1 MHSINKKLFV
11 IFIIVFLLGLTFN
24 CFSQSKKEIKRW
36 GKNEKKINKVSDPI
50 EKIKIYQKFI
60 NKYKDNFFVLEAKER
75 ISEIEFV
82 PVKKIDTIKTYLDFI
97 ENHKASKFAEIAR
110 IRIESIE
117 YQKVKDTD
125 NIDVYRE
132 FIKKYPKSK
141 YKEEVDQRIEKFTQ
155 KDYDEAKVI
164 NTIETYEKF
173 IKEHPESNF
182 VEEANGKIKEIIL
195 KDIKI
200 IKLICNTSPG
210 YFYNPINYIARNL
223 KREGFQIFTEKS
235 PTYDITVTLDYKES
249 QQSQITSQVK
259 EGVIIKSTGVFWAL
273 IQCNIKIAHDKLGD
287 MFKIDITCSS
297 EQSKL
302 EGPRVADR
310 VKWDRLFKEAVSKLK
325 HQLNKIKLKDLIN
338 KQK

>member
-1 MHSINKKLFV
+1 
-11 IFIIVFLLGLTFN
+11 LLGLTLN

-36 GKNEKKINKVSDPI
+36 GKNEKKINKISDPM

-60 NKYKDNFFVLEAKER
+60 NKYKDNFFVPEAKER

-97 ENHKASKFAEIAR
+97 ENHKTSKFAEIAR

-141 YKEEVDQRIEKFTQ
+141 YKEEVGQRIEKFAR
-155 KDYDEAKVI
+155 KDYNKAKAI

-173 IKEHPESNF
+173 IKEHPESNLI
-182 VEEANGKIKEIIL
+182 EEAKGKIKEIAL

-200 IKLICNTSPG
+200 IRLICNTSHG
-210 YFYNPINYIARNL
+210 YSEKLFYNPKHYIARNL
-223 KREGFQIFTEKS
+223 KREGFQVLTEKNR
-235 PTYDITVTLDYKES
+235 TYDITVTLDYKEN
-249 QQSQITSQVK
+249 QQSQISQSFK
-259 EGVIIKSTGVFWAL
+259 KGVIIKSTGVFWAL
-273 IQCNIKIAHDKLGD
+273 IQCNIKVAHDKLGD

-302 EGPRVADR
+302 EGSRVADR

-325 HQLNKIKLKDLIN
+325 SKLNTIKLKDLIN

>member
-1 MHSINKKLFV
+1 MF
-11 IFIIVFLLGLTFN
+11 
-24 CFSQSKKEIKRW
+24 FS
-36 GKNEKKINKVSDPI
+36 
-50 EKIKIYQKFI
+50 
-60 NKYKDNFFVLEAKER
+60 
-75 ISEIEFV
+75 
-82 PVKKIDTIKTYLDFI
+82 IKTYLDFI
-97 ENHKASKFAEIAR
+97 ENHKTSKFAEIAR

-141 YKEEVDQRIEKFTQ
+141 YKEEVDQRIEKFAR
-155 KDYDEAKVI
+155 KNYDKAKAI

-200 IKLICNTSPG
+200 IRLICNTSPG
-210 YFYNPINYIARNL
+210 YLKKLFYNPKHYIARNL
-223 KREGFQIFTEKS
+223 KREGFQMFTEKS
-235 PTYDITVTLDYKES
+235 RTYDITVTLDYEEN
-249 QQSQITSQVK
+249 QQSQITQSVK
-259 EGVIIKSTGVFWAL
+259 KGVIIKSTGVFWAL

-297 EQSKL
+297 EKSKL

-310 VKWDRLFKEAVSKLK
+310 VKWDRLFKEVVSKFK
-325 HQLNKIKLKDLIN
+325 SQLNTIKLKELIN